1 MKLSKFEATAVLK
14 YNKLEMLSRNHFVY
28 CFTQIKLQFPGAR
41 AVPTPTS
48 LLGPLAW
55 RERHL
60 QTSHCRD
67 QSVPPL
73 HSLGDMHHH
82 SSHSTVCFPTGEEMD
97 SSSGCR
103 DERLQKT
110 TSLKLCRVRAVC
122 NQSLGG
128 PDLLICFKA
137 LEFDL
142 RDVILLGSQKKFP
155 GARGEV

>member
-1 MKLSKFEATAVLK
+1 MTSWRCSAE
-14 YNKLEMLSRNHFVY
+14 
-28 CFTQIKLQFPGAR
+28 
-41 AVPTPTS
+41 TS
-48 LLGPLAW
+48 LRLLHAGKPSTCKCSGFPILTSQFSPLAL

-67 QSVPPL
+67 QRVAPL
-73 HSLGDMHHH
+73 QSLGDVA
-82 SSHSTVCFPTGEEMD
+82 SCPSHSAVCFPTGEEMD
-97 SSSGCR
+97 LSSGCR
-103 DERLQKT
+103 DERLRKT
-110 TSLKLCRVRAVC
+110 TSLKLCGVRAVC

-155 GARGEV
+155 RARGEV